1 MLANVMRPCAA
12 DEDFRLEVRDFLSR
26 SLPQSLHDKVRDLRP
41 FRKSELQAWQDTLR
55 RQGWLVPNWP
65 KEYGGTGWSALR
77 RWIYEEEYHSQYC
90 PPVHLFNFK
99 MLGPILIR
107 FGNEAQ
113 RRRFIPRLLSSEDW
127 WCQGYSEPNAGSDL
141 ASLRTRARR
150 DGADYVVEGSKIWTS
165 FAHWADWIFCLVRT
179 NPDAKAQRGISF
191 LLIDLRSPG
200 VTVRP
205 IISIDGRHHFNEVF
219 FDAVRVPAEN
229 LVGQEDGGWEIAKS
243 LLEFERLN
251 ASRYGEST
259 ARLKRLKE
267 IARIESTAQGRL
279 IDQDWFRRR
288 LAEVESQLLA
298 VRYTAL
304 RFLARSE
311 AGEKLGSEVSLLKL
325 RGSQVL
331 QEVHAL
337 TLQAVA
343 LAGLPFA
350 YEGQESV
357 LDGIGPDYGPAAG
370 PQCFSGRGN
379 TIAAGSSE
387 IQREVLAKNVLG
399 LKAFS

>member
-1 MLANVMRPCAA
+1 MLAEVMRPNAA
-12 DEDFRLEVRDFLSR
+12 DEAFRQEVRAFLGR
-26 SLPQSLHDKVRDLRP
+26 ALPSALRDKVRDGRP
-41 FRKSELQAWQDTLR
+41 FLKSELQEWHETLR
-55 RQGWLVPNWP
+55 AQGWLVPNWP

-77 RWIYEEEYHSQYC
+77 RWIYEEEYHTQYC

-99 MLGPILIR
+99 MLGPILMR
-107 FGNEAQ
+107 FGNAAQ
-113 RRRFIPRLLSSEDW
+113 KQRFIPRVLRSQDW

-141 ASLRTRARR
+141 ASLRTRAKR
-150 DGADYVVEGSKIWTS
+150 DGDEYVVNGSKIWTS

-179 NPDAKAQRGISF
+179 DPDAKPQRGISF
-191 LLIDLRSPG
+191 LLINLRSPG

-205 IISIDGRHHFNEVF
+205 IVSIDGRHHFNEVF
-219 FDAVRVPAEN
+219 FDDVRVPAEN
-229 LVGQEDGGWEIAKS
+229 LVGEENGGWTIAKS

-267 IARIESTAQGRL
+267 IARAEMTPQGRL

-288 LAEVESQLLA
+288 LADVESQLLA

-311 AGEKLGSEVSLLKL
+311 AGEKLGAEVSMLKL

-337 TLQAVA
+337 TLQAVG

-350 YEGQESV
+350 YEGKESA
-357 LDGIGPDYGPAAG
+357 LDGLRPDYGSAAG
-370 PQCFSGRGN
+370 PQCFFGRGY

-387 IQREVLAKNVLG
+387 IQHEVLAKNVLG
-399 LKAFS
+399 LKGLS